1 MNNENFDPNQEA
13 AAPQTPE
20 DPAQTPPTPQDSY
33 SYPPLPRTRRIGTLT
48 MGFALIVTGIIA
60 LVATFYPA
68 FDIFTVLKLSPI
80 IFVFLGLEILI
91 GYFRHKGEKLKYDFL
106 SGFVCFVLIC
116 GGVVL
121 SLIPTFWDYFGPDT
135 WRVRDQ
141 VSDLIEDDLYERLQT
156 NGNIRSLYVNIELPY
171 YERINYKEDPAA
183 LTDKTNAYISIS
195 LAGSFSNEKDFAR
208 ECRSILDKIPDTA
221 YRIRQINFN
230 DRGNHGETYSLDL
243 HDKFQLNLKTSALA
257 ELVEVRTY
265 DEYDEEEYSDEE
277 YEDMEPQS
285 DASIPE
291 TTESSSGVSSEAPVA
306 AAAEASPEG
315 MDAPDNSLA
324 A

>member
-1 MNNENFDPNQEA
+1 M
-13 AAPQTPE
+13 
-20 DPAQTPPTPQDSY
+20 
-33 SYPPLPRTRRIGTLT
+33 
-48 MGFALIVTGIIA
+48 
-60 LVATFYPA
+60 
-68 FDIFTVLKLSPI
+68 
-80 IFVFLGLEILI
+80 
-91 GYFRHKGEKLKYDFL
+91 
-106 SGFVCFVLIC
+106 
-116 GGVVL
+116 
-121 SLIPTFWDYFGPDT
+121 
-135 WRVRDQ
+135 
-141 VSDLIEDDLYERLQT
+141 SDLIEDDLYERLQT

-195 LAGSFSNEKDFAR
+195 LAGSFSNEKDFSR
-208 ECRSILDKIPDTA
+208 ECRRILDKIPDTA

-265 DEYDEEEYSDEE
+265 DEEEYIDEE